1 MTKDEAVALQVALTQ
16 RGLPIGKAGADGW
29 VGAQT
34 RKALRAFQR
43 ARGLPATGE
52 PDGPTLAA
60 LVVPNEPPIIRKA
73 ASAPRLQEP
82 SARTVRNGKRSNQP
96 RGKHVRD
103 RG

>member
-1 MTKDEAVALQVALTQ
+1 MTKDEAVALQVALIQ
-16 RGLPIGKAGADGW
+16 RGLPIGEAGADGW

-34 RKALRAFQR
+34 RKAIRAFQR

-82 SARTVRNGKRSNQP
+82 SARTVRNDKRSNQP
-96 RGKHVRD
+96 RGK
-103 RG
+103 RGQDGS

>member
-1 MTKDEAVALQVALTQ
+1 MTKDEAVALQVALIQ
-16 RGLPIGKAGADGW
+16 RGLPIGEAGADGW

-34 RKALRAFQR
+34 RKAIRAFQR

-73 ASAPRLQEP
+73 ASVPRLQGP
-82 SARTVRNGKRSNQP
+82 PGRLVTNGKRSNQP
-96 RGKHVRD
+96 RGKRVRD
-103 RG
+103 RS